1 MAGAP
6 ASILTVSAAERS
18 LAFWSRVAICHGIK
32 PLSHPAVRQPRSSDK
47 MDLIPS
53 GADGR
58 ASLFRRPLSRSRGPI
73 THRRPCMTGPRGY
86 LLNTA
91 RRCACKPTDAPDWS
105 IGCEPP
111 QGGVRQKRDC
121 MRPKKTILCVDDN
134 EQVLS
139 VRTFLLET
147 RGYRIIAVNT
157 AQEALEVLERSLPG
171 TLDLILCDLLMPQMD
186 GNELV
191 RRAKQ
196 LHQGL
201 PAMIVSGTVNAFDRA
216 LHADVFLPK
225 GASSP
230 AEMIERIRV
239 LVARKR
245 GPKKA
250 AAAASTQPADISSFA
265 HATAS

>member
-1 MAGAP
+1 
-6 ASILTVSAAERS
+6 
-18 LAFWSRVAICHGIK
+18 
-32 PLSHPAVRQPRSSDK
+32 
-47 MDLIPS
+47 
-53 GADGR
+53 
-58 ASLFRRPLSRSRGPI
+58 
-73 THRRPCMTGPRGY
+73 
-86 LLNTA
+86 
-91 RRCACKPTDAPDWS
+91 
-105 IGCEPP
+105 
-111 QGGVRQKRDC
+111 

-139 VRTFLLET
+139 VRSFLLET
-147 RGYRIIAVNT
+147 RGYRIIAANSP
-157 AQEALEVLERSLPG
+157 QEAIEVLERTLPG
-171 TLDLILCDLLMPQMD
+171 TLDLVLCDLLMPQMD

-196 LHQGL
+196 LHPGL

-250 AAAASTQPADISSFA
+250 VQPPPQQAPELAGFA

>member
-1 MAGAP
+1 
-6 ASILTVSAAERS
+6 
-18 LAFWSRVAICHGIK
+18 
-32 PLSHPAVRQPRSSDK
+32 
-47 MDLIPS
+47 
-53 GADGR
+53 
-58 ASLFRRPLSRSRGPI
+58 
-73 THRRPCMTGPRGY
+73 
-86 LLNTA
+86 
-91 RRCACKPTDAPDWS
+91 
-105 IGCEPP
+105 
-111 QGGVRQKRDC
+111 

-147 RGYRIIAVNT
+147 RGYRVIAVTT
-157 AQEALEVLERSLPG
+157 AQQALELVEQSLPG
-171 TLDLILCDLLMPQMD
+171 SLDLLLCDLIMPQMD

-196 LHQGL
+196 LHPGL

-216 LHADVFLPK
+216 VHADVFLPK
-225 GASSP
+225 GAASP

-250 AAAASTQPADISSFA
+250 TIHTSSQPAGVASYAHA

>member
-1 MAGAP
+1 
-6 ASILTVSAAERS
+6 
-18 LAFWSRVAICHGIK
+18 
-32 PLSHPAVRQPRSSDK
+32 
-47 MDLIPS
+47 
-53 GADGR
+53 
-58 ASLFRRPLSRSRGPI
+58 
-73 THRRPCMTGPRGY
+73 
-86 LLNTA
+86 
-91 RRCACKPTDAPDWS
+91 
-105 IGCEPP
+105 
-111 QGGVRQKRDC
+111 
-121 MRPKKTILCVDDN
+121 MRPKKTILCVDSN

-147 RGYRIIAVNT
+147 RGYRVIAVHT
-157 AQEALEVLERSLPG
+157 SHEALEVVERSLPG
-171 TLDLILCDLLMPQMD
+171 TLDLILCDLIMPQMD

-196 LHQGL
+196 LHPGL

-216 LHADVFLPK
+216 IHADVFLPK

-250 AAAASTQPADISSFA
+250 VLAQPSHSAELAAYT

>member
-1 MAGAP
+1 
-6 ASILTVSAAERS
+6 
-18 LAFWSRVAICHGIK
+18 
-32 PLSHPAVRQPRSSDK
+32 
-47 MDLIPS
+47 
-53 GADGR
+53 
-58 ASLFRRPLSRSRGPI
+58 
-73 THRRPCMTGPRGY
+73 
-86 LLNTA
+86 
-91 RRCACKPTDAPDWS
+91 
-105 IGCEPP
+105 
-111 QGGVRQKRDC
+111 

-147 RGYRIIAVNT
+147 RGYRVISST
-157 AQEALEVLERSLPG
+157 SAQQALEYIEQSLPG
-171 TLDLILCDLLMPQMD
+171 SLDLLLCDLIMPQMD

-196 LHQGL
+196 LHPGL

-216 LHADVFLPK
+216 VHADVFLPK
-225 GASSP
+225 GAASP

-250 AAAASTQPADISSFA
+250 SIPQHQQSPEMVAVAS
-265 HATAS
+265 

>member
-1 MAGAP
+1 
-6 ASILTVSAAERS
+6 
-18 LAFWSRVAICHGIK
+18 
-32 PLSHPAVRQPRSSDK
+32 
-47 MDLIPS
+47 
-53 GADGR
+53 
-58 ASLFRRPLSRSRGPI
+58 
-73 THRRPCMTGPRGY
+73 
-86 LLNTA
+86 
-91 RRCACKPTDAPDWS
+91 
-105 IGCEPP
+105 
-111 QGGVRQKRDC
+111 

-147 RGYRIIAVNT
+147 RGYRVIAVT
-157 AQEALEVLERSLPG
+157 TSQQALELVEQSLPG
-171 TLDLILCDLLMPQMD
+171 TLDLLLCDLIMPQMD

-196 LHQGL
+196 LHPGL

-216 LHADVFLPK
+216 VHADVFLPK
-225 GASSP
+225 GAASP

-250 AAAASTQPADISSFA
+250 STHTSTQALDVSAYA

>member
-1 MAGAP
+1 
-6 ASILTVSAAERS
+6 
-18 LAFWSRVAICHGIK
+18 
-32 PLSHPAVRQPRSSDK
+32 
-47 MDLIPS
+47 
-53 GADGR
+53 
-58 ASLFRRPLSRSRGPI
+58 
-73 THRRPCMTGPRGY
+73 
-86 LLNTA
+86 
-91 RRCACKPTDAPDWS
+91 
-105 IGCEPP
+105 
-111 QGGVRQKRDC
+111 

-147 RGYRIIAVNT
+147 RGYRIIAVKT
-157 AQEALEVLERSLPG
+157 AQEALEVLERSLSG

-196 LHQGL
+196 IHPGL

-250 AAAASTQPADISSFA
+250 VPQASTQRAETATYA